1 VLVAIFIELDAID
14 MVLAFPVNVKK
25 TDPSVLILS
34 FIDNV
39 ISVILEGIGDE
50 YATDK

>member
-14 MVLAFPVNVKK
+14 MSLPSPVNVKG
-25 TDPSVLILS
+25 TDPSVVVPF

-39 ISVILEGIGDE
+39 TSIKIEGDE